1 MAKISVIKEA
11 VMLCGRAGIT
21 PFIWGHRGL
30 GKSSLVKQLAS
41 DNGMGFIDLRCSQL
55 EASDIR
61 GLPKAGDDG
70 RTHYLPPADMPIGN
84 MSIESINSELSK
96 IDDTRLYND
105 KFRSLQCRYKTGIL
119 FLDEI
124 NRSQDDVQQSVF
136 QLVLD
141 RSVGQY
147 TLPPGWFIV
156 AAGNF
161 MEGYMVTGFTDQA
174 FLDRFC
180 HMILSSGEETF
191 GEWVE
196 YMSDTHGDLISDIIE
211 FTSHNVD
218 HLDGKLEGEL
228 GFNISPSRRSWDMI
242 ARINAEFAKGEYS
255 EAARVECYAGLIGRD
270 LALSYSKHSCPIKP
284 NSIVAHGVGKYENE
298 LKKLSRNQLTGLM
311 WGLVSICRNNI
322 DREDII
328 NVCVDFSKFVASHAQ
343 DKDVAVAFCRALVGA
358 DKRDKGSKIRAA
370 AISNPSLANMLS
382 KINKSTNK
390 NTFIDVLSKTPEL
403 QKIMSNVS
411 WGE

>member
-11 VMLCGRAGIT
+11 IMLCGRVGIT

-30 GKSSLVKQLAS
+30 GKSSLVKQLALE
-41 DNGMGFIDLRCSQL
+41 NNMGFIDLRCSQL

-70 RTHYLPPADMPIGN
+70 RTHYLPPADMPVGD
-84 MSIESINSELSK
+84 MDIESINLELSGATPHDHK
-96 IDDTRLYND
+96 W
-105 KFRSLQCRYKTGIL
+105 RSLQCRYKTGIL

-141 RSVGQY
+141 KSVGQY

-161 MEGYMVTGFTDQA
+161 MDGYMVTGFTDQA

-180 HMILSSGEETF
+180 HIILSSGEETL

-196 YMSDTHGDLISDIIE
+196 YMSDTHGDAVSDIIE
-211 FTSHNVD
+211 FASHNVD
-218 HLDGKLEGEL
+218 HLDGKPEGEL

-242 ARINAEFAKGEYS
+242 ARINTEFANGKYS
-255 EAARVECYAGLIGRD
+255 ETARIECYAGLIGRD
-270 LALSYSKHSCPIKP
+270 LAISYSKHSCPIKP
-284 NSIVAHGVGKYENE
+284 RNIVSHGVGKYENE

-322 DREDII
+322 DKEDII
-328 NVCVDFSKFVASHAQ
+328 NVCVDFSKFVASHAH
-343 DKDVAVAFCRALVGA
+343 DKDIAVAFCRALVGA
-358 DKRDKGSKIRAA
+358 DKQDKGSRIRAA
-370 AISNPSLANMLS
+370 AISNPMLANMLS
-382 KINKSTNK
+382 KVNKGNK
-390 NTFIDVLSKTPEL
+390 NAFIDVLSRTPEL
-403 QKIMSNVS
+403 QEIMSKVS